1 MDFSLILV
9 AFWRVWG
16 RVWEPWGSFWAF
28 QNLAKT
34 FHFTPNGLNPSCA
47 KDLGRVG
54 ECFGRDF
61 GGLGEGFGTFWEDF
75 ERSGHFGR
83 SWGYF
88 GLLFWVFCMY
98 FQAFYAILHVLSAGA
113 GCEGLGSRIW
123 DVLGGF

>member
-9 AFWRVWG
+9 SFWRVWG
-16 RVWEPWGSFWAF
+16 KVWEPWGSFWAF

-34 FHFTPNGLNPSCA
+34 FHFTPNGLNPLCA
-47 KDLGRVG
+47 KDLGTVG

-88 GLLFWVFCMY
+88 GILFWFFCMY
-98 FQAFYAILHVLSAGA
+98 FQAFYATLHVL
-113 GCEGLGSRIW
+113 
-123 DVLGGF
+123 DQ